1 MTTLAGRKI
10 RQFREGRQPKIG
22 RPAFAARIG
31 VKAGTVQGWEEEGK
45 RPDKAEV
52 VNRLAAEG
60 IATHADWFVKA
71 ECPECGVPSDAEA
84 VPLCKQPRCPLA
96 LRFAGEAGDRGESA

>member
-10 RQFREGRQPKIG
+10 RQFREGRQPKMG
-22 RPAFAARIG
+22 RPAFAERIG

-71 ECPECGVPSDAEA
+71 ECSECALPSDDDA
-84 VPLCKQPRCPLA
+84 VAACGRADCPLA
-96 LRFAGEAGDRGESA
+96 HRFAGVGQGEA